1 MLMKKAKSTLSSVLL
16 VCLSLIWLSPIY
28 IILANSFKSRDEMY
42 ANPLGMPVKF
52 SLEYYS
58 GAMEKMNFLRAF
70 GVSLVITIV
79 SVAIIVVLC
88 AMAAWMMARSNGK
101 LSKAIYYTLILTMLI
116 PFQTLMMPL
125 MQEMNSLE
133 KLLGIQIKDTI
144 GGLIFMYIGF
154 GAGMGVF
161 MFYGFVKGSLPRTLE
176 EAAIIDGCNTW
187 QLFWRVVF
195 PLMKPTIITLVIL
208 DVIWI
213 WNDYLLPSLTLK
225 SASNRTIPIGTQ
237 IFFGQYTIEWNM
249 AMAAL
254 MLTIIPVVVFYLC
267 AQKHIVKGVAAG
279 AVKG

>member
-1 MLMKKAKSTLSSVLL
+1 MKKAKSTLSSVLL

-42 ANPLGMPVKF
+42 ANPLGMPEKF

>member
-42 ANPLGMPVKF
+42 VNPLGMPEKF
-52 SLEYYS
+52 CLEYYS

-88 AMAAWMMARSNGK
+88 AMAAWMMARSDGK

-133 KLLGIQIKDTI
+133 KLLGFQIKDTI

>member
-42 ANPLGMPVKF
+42 VNPLGMPAKF

-70 GVSLVITIV
+70 GVSLVSTIV

-88 AMAAWMMARSNGK
+88 AMAAWMMARSDGK

-133 KLLGIQIKDTI
+133 KLLGFQIKDTI

>member
-1 MLMKKAKSTLSSVLL
+1 
-16 VCLSLIWLSPIY
+16 
-28 IILANSFKSRDEMY
+28 
-42 ANPLGMPVKF
+42 
-52 SLEYYS
+52 
-58 GAMEKMNFLRAF
+58 
-70 GVSLVITIV
+70 
-79 SVAIIVVLC
+79 
-88 AMAAWMMARSNGK
+88 MAAWMMARSDGK

-213 WNDYLLPSLTLK
+213 WNDYLLPYLIFSGT
-225 SASNRTIPIGTQ
+225 NYRTIPIHIQYLNGSYGQTDMGAIMALIIVSILPII
-237 IFFGQYTIEWNM
+237 IFYFACQKYIIEG
-249 AMAAL
+249 
-254 MLTIIPVVVFYLC
+254 VV
-267 AQKHIVKGVAAG
+267 AG

>member
-1 MLMKKAKSTLSSVLL
+1 MKKAKSTLSSVLL

-42 ANPLGMPVKF
+42 VNPLGMPVKF

-88 AMAAWMMARSNGK
+88 AMAAWMMARSDGK

-237 IFFGQYTIEWNM
+237 IFFGQYTVEWNM

>member
-1 MLMKKAKSTLSSVLL
+1 MKKAKSTLSSVLL

-42 ANPLGMPVKF
+42 VNPLGMPVKF

-88 AMAAWMMARSNGK
+88 AMAAWMMARSNGR

>member
-1 MLMKKAKSTLSSVLL
+1 MKKAKSTLSSVLL

-42 ANPLGMPVKF
+42 VNPLGMPVKF

-88 AMAAWMMARSNGK
+88 AMAAWMMARSDGK

-195 PLMKPTIITLVIL
+195 PMMKPTIITLVIL

>member
-1 MLMKKAKSTLSSVLL
+1 MKKAKSTLSSVLL

>member
-1 MLMKKAKSTLSSVLL
+1 MKKAKSTLSSVLL

-42 ANPLGMPVKF
+42 VNPLGMPVRF

-88 AMAAWMMARSNGK
+88 AMAAWMMVRSDGK

>member
-42 ANPLGMPVKF
+42 VNPLGMPAKF

-88 AMAAWMMARSNGK
+88 AMAAWMMARSDGK

-187 QLFWRVVF
+187 QMFWRVVF

>member
-1 MLMKKAKSTLSSVLL
+1 MKKAKSTLSSVLL

-42 ANPLGMPVKF
+42 VNPLGMPETF

-88 AMAAWMMARSNGK
+88 AMAAWMMARSDGK

-125 MQEMNSLE
+125 MQEMNVLE
-133 KLLGIQIKDTI
+133 KLLGFQIKDTI

>member
-42 ANPLGMPVKF
+42 VNPLGMPVKF

-58 GAMEKMNFLRAF
+58 GAMEKMSFLRAF

-88 AMAAWMMARSNGK
+88 AMAAWMMARSDGK

-208 DVIWI
+208 DAIWI

>member
-42 ANPLGMPVKF
+42 ANPLGMPAKF

-88 AMAAWMMARSNGK
+88 AMAAWMMARSDGK

-133 KLLGIQIKDTI
+133 KLLGFQIKDTI